1 MFSLVVPRMISASNR
16 TITVV
21 VGRTVQIHCNSFG
34 VPNPTTV
41 IFKENKNAVL
51 ENVSLSNTYTIPNAG
66 FQDGGIYTCIAENIV
81 GRDKIYIQVKV
92 LSKHASFEF
101 KWY

>member
-1 MFSLVVPRMISASNR
+1 MFSLVLPSMISASNR
-16 TITVV
+16 TITAV
-21 VGRTVQIHCNSFG
+21 VGRTVQIHCSSFG

-51 ENVSLSNTYTIPNAG
+51 ENVSLSSTYTIPNVG

-92 LSKHASFEF
+92 LSKHAFFEF
-101 KWY
+101 K